1 MIEKE
6 PSQPTPPGVY
16 AGISNADY
24 HGGPGIS
31 KSGLDIIRDR
41 TPSVYRYVTD
51 NPKERTESAAM
62 RIGSAVHAAI
72 LEPELFGQEYCLS
85 LRRQDVPE
93 AIEDREELA
102 ALVEKLNQE
111 RIDAHPSAVRGTDE
125 LVARIQELNK
135 GRLPKLSTGGKKD
148 DLVARIVEEVHGG
161 DGEASHE
168 LEDMRAGDLKAIIQG
183 ENEKRP
189 GLLSTSG
196 DRKALAKLL
205 RDNGEHVE
213 LWSEIC
219 ESFEAEHGF
228 TYTLGTNVSR
238 HAMAEWLNANG
249 VSVQLWSDVKAEWEE
264 SNGHRTVLSEEEYH
278 QVVAMR
284 DAVMKHPAARNL
296 LRQKGVAE
304 RSVYWVDPET
314 GVLCRCRPDWWVP
327 SKGLLVDV
335 KTTDD
340 ASPEAFGRSV
350 MKWSYHRQHPYYV
363 DGCNNAIEQAG
374 LDLPEQRYFVF
385 VVVEK
390 APPYNVAVY
399 TLDDDSITIGTAE
412 VRESL
417 NTYAECQASGEWPAY
432 SPRVQTVSL
441 PEWHI
446 RRNLPAESAA

>member
-1 MIEKE
+1 MENARA
-6 PSQPTPPGVY
+6 PGVY
-16 AGISNADY
+16 ADISNADY

-31 KSGLDIIRDR
+31 KSGLDIIEDR
-41 TPSVYRYVTD
+41 TPATYRHVTD
-51 NPKERTESAAM
+51 NPSERTETAAM

-72 LEPELFGQEYCLS
+72 LEPDLFGQEYCLP

-102 ALVEKLNQE
+102 AMVEKLNQE
-111 RIDAHPSAVRGTDE
+111 RIAAHPDAIRGTDE

-135 GRLPKLSTGGKKD
+135 GRKAKLPVSGKTS
-148 DLVARIVEEVHGG
+148 DLIDRIVQEIHGG
-161 DGEASHE
+161 DGEAATD
-168 LEDMRAGDLKAIIQG
+168 LEGMKAGELKALIQA

-205 RDNGEHVE
+205 RDNGEAVE
-213 LWSEIC
+213 LWSEVC
-219 ESFEAEHGF
+219 DAFEAEHGV

-249 VSVQLWSDVKAEWEE
+249 VSVTLWSDVKAEWEAN
-264 SNGHRTVLSEEEYH
+264 NGHRIILGEDEYQ

-284 DAVMKHPAARNL
+284 SAVMQHPAARSL
-296 LRQKGVAE
+296 LRQQGVAE
-304 RSVYWVDPET
+304 RSVYWTDPET

-340 ASPEAFGRSV
+340 ASPEAFGRSI
-350 MKWSYHRQHPYYV
+350 MKFSYHRQHPYYV
-363 DGCNNAIEQAG
+363 DGCNKAIEQAG
-374 LDLPEQRYFVF
+374 IDWPEQRYFVF

-390 APPYNVAVY
+390 APPHNVAVY
-399 TLDDDSITIGTAE
+399 TLDDDSIAIGATE
-412 VRESL
+412 CREAL
-417 NTYAECQASGEWPAY
+417 NTYAECQASGDWPAY
-432 SPRVQTVSL
+432 SPRVETVSL
-441 PEWHI
+441 PEWLI
-446 RRNLPAESAA
+446 RRVLPAATAA